1 MEMKVAVT
9 VMPALLWI
17 IGAGPACA
25 DTQDGEIRQL
35 KAMMQLMQKSMKSL
49 QTTIEQQNAR
59 IAELEKIPQEESQGV
74 DDSAGN
80 TANNRPASVPEN
92 VAVAAAPVKPFEEKT
107 ITQAAAPQSS
117 LLDPEA
123 VAKAAQ
129 EEKRKNP
136 GDLFKTEPEPG
147 RLGETV
153 RIPSGIALEFYGFV
167 ETDGIYDANPMNPA
181 WSATLRPS
189 MIPVDCAVSGQAGCG
204 THAATMVS
212 VKQSRF
218 GFKTLMPTPTLFGD
232 VKTMFEFDL
241 FGVGAN
247 AGQTTFRLRH
257 IWAEVAQFGIGQTW
271 SNFMDVDVWPNI
283 VDYWGPPGM
292 IFQRQPQFRWTPVNE
307 NGKLVA
313 VAIESP
319 NSAIDSGKIPD
330 IYSSATFTATPRNP
344 LPDLT
349 TRLRLDP
356 SWGHAQ
362 LASVFR
368 SVGYQNTAVPSG
380 EPAQN
385 FFGWGINAS
394 SSIRTFGKDQLLTQL
409 AYGKGI
415 ASYIEDG
422 GADIAPNANLSG
434 GKVLPLLGVVA
445 YYDHYWSDQWS
456 SSIGYSETL
465 QQNSAG
471 QLATA
476 FHSGQYAS
484 TNLLWAPFPKLL
496 TGVELLWGRR
506 VDYNGMSADDKRI
519 QFTVRYNYDISFH
532 PQF

>member
-1 MEMKVAVT
+1 MRTEMQRAGK
-9 VMPALLWI
+9 LLLASI
-17 IGAGPACA
+17 LFAIVDSACA
-25 DTQDGEIRQL
+25 DSQDNEIRQL
-35 KAMMQLMQKSMKSL
+35 KAMMLSMQKNMEGLK
-49 QTTIEQQNAR
+49 TTIKHQNKR
-59 IAELEKIPQEESQGV
+59 IAELGRKQQENPKSV
-74 DDSAGN
+74 DGGATQSVHDQ
-80 TANNRPASVPEN
+80 PAPAT
-92 VAVAAAPVKPFEEKT
+92 VAVAISPVKPVEAKPVTQTASQALSESE
-107 ITQAAAPQSS
+107 ITAI
-117 LLDPEA
+117 
-123 VAKAAQ
+123 AKAAQ
-129 EEKRKNP
+129 EEKRRNP
-136 GDLFKTEPEPG
+136 GNLFKTEPEPG

-153 RIPSGIALEFYGFV
+153 RNPSGIALEFYGFV
-167 ETDGIYDANPMNPA
+167 ETDGIYDDNPMNPA

-189 MIPVDCAVSGQAGCG
+189 MIPVDCALSGQAGCG
-204 THAATMVS
+204 THAATVMS

-218 GFKTLMPTPTLFGD
+218 GFKTLTPTAFGD
-232 VKTMFEFDL
+232 FKTQFEFDL

-257 IWAEVAQFGIGQTW
+257 IWGEIAQFGMGQTW
-271 SNFMDVDVWPNI
+271 SNFMDVDAWPNI
-283 VDYWGPPGM
+283 IDYWGPPGM

-307 NGKLVA
+307 NGNLLA

-319 NSAIDSGKIPD
+319 NSAIDSGKVPD
-330 IYSSATFTATPRNP
+330 VYSTANFTVSPRNP

-349 TRLRLDP
+349 ARLRLDR

-368 SVGYQNTAVPSG
+368 SVGYQNIAVPSG
-380 EPAQN
+380 SPTQN

-394 SSIRTFGKDQLLTQL
+394 SGIKTFGKDQLLTQI

-422 GADIAPNANLSG
+422 GADIAPNANLTG
-434 GKVLPLLGVVA
+434 GAVLPLLGVVA
-445 YYDHYWSDQWS
+445 YYDHYWSDNWS

-465 QQNSAG
+465 QNNIAG

-476 FHSGQYAS
+476 FHAGQYAS

-496 TGVELLWGRR
+496 TGFELLWGRR
-506 VDYNGMSADDKRI
+506 VDYNGMSAEDKRI
-519 QFTVRYNYDISFH
+519 QFSVRYNYDVSFH